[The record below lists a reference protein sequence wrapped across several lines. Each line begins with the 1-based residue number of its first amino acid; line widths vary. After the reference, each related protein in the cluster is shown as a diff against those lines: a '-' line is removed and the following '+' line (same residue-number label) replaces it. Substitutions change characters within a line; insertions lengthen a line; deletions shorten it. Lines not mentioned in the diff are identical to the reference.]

1 MLFNALTSLIHGC
14 IGRDRPSVA
23 VLPITADTCK
33 SSTCTAEQ
41 WKICNMLLYD
51 TEPPWDWVQTVQCSA
66 TTQRQFLDHIQL
78 WSPSLWGNGIS
89 YAYQTLS
96 GWKQITK
103 LHLLYMS
110 YNTRYT
116 LCQCKAAFLET
127 LTIILNFNNILMI
140 GRDNPRNSILMTLH
154 YP

>member
-1 MLFNALTSLIHGC
+1 M
-14 IGRDRPSVA
+14 
-23 VLPITADTCK
+23 
-33 SSTCTAEQ
+33 
-41 WKICNMLLYD
+41 KICNMLLYD

-66 TTQRQFLDHIQL
+66 ATQRQFLDHIQL

-96 GWKQITK
+96 VWKQITK

-116 LCQCKAAFLET
+116 LYQCKAAFLKT
-127 LTIILNFNNILMI
+127 LTIILNFNNILEI
-140 GRDNPRNSILMTLH
+140 GRDNTIIIIIIIIITIIIIFIITSILIINLLLSKLLLLLLSLLLL
-154 YP
+154 YCLLLLI

>member
-1 MLFNALTSLIHGC
+1 MYSRAM
-14 IGRDRPSVA
+14 
-23 VLPITADTCK
+23 
-33 SSTCTAEQ
+33 
-41 WKICNMLLYD
+41 KICNMLLYD

-96 GWKQITK
+96 VWKQTTK

-110 YNTRYT
+110 YNTRYIYT
-116 LCQCKAAFLET
+116 LSMQSCFPGNFDYYFKFQQHPYDRQRQPQKFHIDDASLPIVLLISHT
-127 LTIILNFNNILMI
+127 LREIFFNQSEAL
-140 GRDNPRNSILMTLH
+140 PRSG
-154 YP
+154 

>member
-1 MLFNALTSLIHGC
+1 MYS
-14 IGRDRPSVA
+14 RSM
-23 VLPITADTCK
+23 
-33 SSTCTAEQ
+33 
-41 WKICNMLLYD
+41 KICNMLLYD

-78 WSPSLWGNGIS
+78 WSPSLWENGIS

-96 GWKQITK
+96 VWKQIAK

-116 LCQCKAAFLET
+116 LYQCKAAFLKT
-127 LTIILNFNNILMI
+127 LTIILNFNNILEI
-140 GRDNPRNSILMTLH
+140 GRDNTIIIIITIIIIFIITSILIINLLLSKLLLLLLLSLLLL
-154 YP
+154 YCLLLLI